1 MAVLLLLIII
11 IILIIDKLLML
22 DLCEVDVAL
31 KAYGEMIRSVELHLN
46 RQHHT
51 FYDACCR

>member
-1 MAVLLLLIII
+1 
-11 IILIIDKLLML
+11 ML

-51 FYDACCR
+51 FYDASCR

>member
-1 MAVLLLLIII
+1 
-11 IILIIDKLLML
+11 ML

-46 RQHHT
+46 RQHHMMRAVDDT
-51 FYDACCR
+51 NRFQS